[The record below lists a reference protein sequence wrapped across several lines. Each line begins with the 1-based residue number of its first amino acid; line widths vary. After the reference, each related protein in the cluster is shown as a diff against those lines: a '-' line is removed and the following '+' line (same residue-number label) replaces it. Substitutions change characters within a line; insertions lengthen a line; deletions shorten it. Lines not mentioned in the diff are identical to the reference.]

1 MLETMVRYFVILMA
15 IAAVPATAVEPAILS
30 PDQRTAIGRIED
42 YLNNVTTLEARFVQI
57 AEDGM
62 AEGQI
67 YLSRPGK
74 MRVEYDPP
82 VPILMVASPPWV
94 MYYDS
99 KLNQTSFVLTSR
111 TPATFFLREN
121 ISLNDGITIT
131 NFERTRGAVRLSMI
145 TEDNPDA
152 GSITIVLEYQ
162 PIRLVKWIVV
172 DAQGKRIETALLN
185 PRFGVTLDEKLF
197 SIVDPSRTKD
207 ED

>member
-15 IAAVPATAVEPAILS
+15 IVAVPATAVEPAILS
-30 PDQRTAIGRIED
+30 PDQRIAIGRIED

-94 MYYDS
+94 MYHDS
-99 KLNQTSFVLTSR
+99 KLDQTSFVLTSR

-131 NFERTRGAVRLSMI
+131 NFEQTRGAVRLSMI

-152 GSITIVLEYQ
+152 GSITVVLEYQ
-162 PIRLVKWIVV
+162 PMRLVKWIVV

-185 PRFGVTLDEKLF
+185 PRFGVALDKKLF
-197 SIVDPSRTKD
+197 SIIDPRRNKD
-207 ED
+207 RD